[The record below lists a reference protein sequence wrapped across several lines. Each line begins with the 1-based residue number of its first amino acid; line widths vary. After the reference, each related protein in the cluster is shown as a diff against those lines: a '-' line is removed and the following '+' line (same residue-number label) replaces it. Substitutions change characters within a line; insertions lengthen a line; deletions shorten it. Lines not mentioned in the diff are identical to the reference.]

1 MTMTAWTTRRIDQL
15 GRVVTGKTPSSKRPQ
30 EFGDAFPFI
39 TPSDIPATRKHVQV
53 ERHLSER
60 GMAAHRRIQL
70 PKKSTCVVCIGATVG
85 KVCMTERLSISNQ
98 QINSIIPIKGEFDPD
113 FVYYISTTLRDSL
126 VAFAGGAATPIIN
139 KSAFSS
145 IKVLVPEFGV
155 QRKISAILSAYDE
168 LIENNTRRIALL
180 EKLAE
185 KIYREWF
192 VRLRFPGHKKVKL
205 VNRQLRSFIS
215 EYVGGDWGEDIQS
228 PKFGNRVYVIRG
240 TDFESVQQGD
250 ISSVPVRFIKDSGLK
265 NRKLDPGDLIVENS
279 VNHQSRTS
287 GKSMLVTQHVL
298 DLFDGDVICASFCK
312 LIRPRETKHSKFLAL
327 NLRLLFEQGL
337 FEYFQNI
344 ATNGIANL
352 QVERLMDRHLIP
364 FHDDIELIIF
374 ESLDTSLLARA
385 KAKLKETRDQLLPRL
400 ISGKLSVEN
409 LDIQF
414 PPGMAEELNA
424 EASATAYA

>member
-1 MTMTAWTTRRIDQL
+1 
-15 GRVVTGKTPSSKRPQ
+15 
-30 EFGDAFPFI
+30 
-39 TPSDIPATRKHVQV
+39 
-53 ERHLSER
+53 
-60 GMAAHRRIQL
+60 
-70 PKKSTCVVCIGATVG
+70 
-85 KVCMTERLSISNQ
+85 MTERLSISNQ
-98 QINSIIPIKGEFDPD
+98 QINSIIAIKGEFDPD

-139 KSAFSS
+139 KSAFCS

-205 VNRQLRSFIS
+205 VNRPLRSFIS

-240 TDFESVQQGD
+240 SDFESVQQGD

-424 EASATAYA
+424 EATATAYA